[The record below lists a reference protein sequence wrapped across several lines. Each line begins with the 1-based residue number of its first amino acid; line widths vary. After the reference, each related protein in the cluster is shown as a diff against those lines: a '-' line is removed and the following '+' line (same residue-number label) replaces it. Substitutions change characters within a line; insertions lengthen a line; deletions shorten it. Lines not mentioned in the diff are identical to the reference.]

1 MRADGAKR
9 DKFRMQRQR
18 WAAGGAAPC
27 SAWPLPPSRN
37 QIVALSRELP
47 NSLGA
52 APPTAHLCCL
62 RQVALPWARL
72 NDLEVALGEEAVH
85 PLLVEDDEQALAH

>member
-9 DKFRMQRQR
+9 VKFRMQRQR

-27 SAWPLPPSRN
+27 SAWP
-37 QIVALSRELP
+37 LP

-72 NDLEVALGEEAVH
+72 NDVEVALGEEAVH